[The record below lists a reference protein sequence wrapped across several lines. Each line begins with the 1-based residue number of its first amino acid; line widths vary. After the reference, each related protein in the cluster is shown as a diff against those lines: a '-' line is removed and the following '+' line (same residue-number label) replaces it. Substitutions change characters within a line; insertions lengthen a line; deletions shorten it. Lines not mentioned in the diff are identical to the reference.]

1 VLVVQ
6 RKVYEASFEWRKDF
20 NMTKLRKAGTLLL
33 WLFVLGFWSFPGHA
47 QMKKLNV
54 GYSAISGDQLPAWV
68 AKEAGIFQR
77 NGLDVQLIF
86 FTGGTTAILALIS
99 GDVPVT
105 QVAGPG
111 LVNSVLAGSDA
122 AFVAAGITS
131 LNYVLM
137 GRPDIKTAE
146 QLKGGT
152 VAISRFGS
160 ATDSI
165 ARFAL
170 RRVGLT
176 PGKDVTLVQV
186 GSGPARLDATLTGR
200 VTAAVINP
208 PSSFIAEKR
217 GLTVLA
223 DVAKMGLIFQHTGA
237 ATTRRFVKEHPDTVR
252 RYVKS
257 HVEAVHRIWTDKEIT
272 VKALAKYMGQGLE
285 RDILEKTRDNI
296 LTESL
301 LSKKQYPSLEGLK
314 TVLEEVGDRD
324 PRAKTAKPEQF
335 ADFTFIRELDQS
347 GYIDSL
353 YKKK

>member
-1 VLVVQ
+1 MRFFRAYCVVI
-6 RKVYEASFEWRKDF
+6 VS
-20 NMTKLRKAGTLLL
+20 LILSLLL
-33 WLFVLGFWSFPGHA
+33 PWFAAA
-47 QMKKLNV
+47 QLVRLNV
-54 GYSAISGDQLPAWV
+54 GYSAISADQLPAWV
-68 AKEAGIFQR
+68 AKETGIFAR

-86 FTGGTTAILALIS
+86 FTGGTTAILALVS

-105 QVAGPG
+105 QVSGPG
-111 LVNSVLAGSDA
+111 LVNSALAGSDA
-122 AFVAAGITS
+122 AFIAGGMTS

-137 GRPDIKTAE
+137 GKAGVKTGE

-170 RRVGLT
+170 RKIGLT

-186 GSGPARLDATLTGR
+186 GSGPDRLSAIMTGR

-208 PSSFIAEKR
+208 PSNFIAEKN
-217 GLTVLA
+217 GLAVVA
-223 DVAKMGLIFQHTGA
+223 DVAQMGLVFQHTA
-237 ATTRRFVKEHPDTVR
+237 PATTRRFIRDQSDTVR

-257 HVEAVHRIWTDKEIT
+257 HVEAVHRIWTDKEAT
-272 VKALAKYMGQGLE
+272 VKTLGKYMGSNVDRE
-285 RDILEKTRDNI
+285 ILEKSRENI

-301 LSKKQYPSLEGLK
+301 LPKKQYPTLEGLK
-314 TVLEEVGDRD
+314 TVLEDVAERD
-324 PRAKTAKPEQF
+324 PRAKAAKPEQF
-335 ADFTFIRELDQS
+335 VDTTFIRELDGS
-347 GYIDSL
+347 GYIEGL